1 MSHSSYEVLIMEGL
15 RGLPTED
22 LAQIASLVYLMRKR
36 RLQPDAFA
44 AELEALRLY
53 HDTRELSRHEE
64 QHLEA
69 EFADFDQRYPPQ

>member
-1 MSHSSYEVLIMEGL
+1 
-15 RGLPTED
+15 
-22 LAQIASLVYLMRKR
+22 VYLMRKR